1 MRRFLHKQTVV
12 SSDDEP
18 VWPLGPHAG
27 RMTSRVAFTAA
38 DIKRAMGVMEKC
50 GHQVAAVDF
59 PKEGG
64 FRLVLGDRM
73 EVAAAKASGRNEWD
87 DVLPQ

>member
-1 MRRFLHKQTVV
+1 MTVR
-12 SSDDEP
+12 
-18 VWPLGPHAG
+18 A
-27 RMTSRVAFTAA
+27 AFSAA
-38 DIKRAMGVMEKC
+38 DIKRAMVVMEKC

-64 FRLVLGDRM
+64 FRLVLGERLDVDAAGRDR
-73 EVAAAKASGRNEWD
+73 RNEWD

>member
-1 MRRFLHKQTVV
+1 
-12 SSDDEP
+12 
-18 VWPLGPHAG
+18 
-27 RMTSRVAFTAA
+27 MTSRVAFTAA
-38 DIKRAMGVMEKC
+38 DIKRALGVMEKC

-73 EVAAAKASGRNEWD
+73 KVAAAEASGRNEWD